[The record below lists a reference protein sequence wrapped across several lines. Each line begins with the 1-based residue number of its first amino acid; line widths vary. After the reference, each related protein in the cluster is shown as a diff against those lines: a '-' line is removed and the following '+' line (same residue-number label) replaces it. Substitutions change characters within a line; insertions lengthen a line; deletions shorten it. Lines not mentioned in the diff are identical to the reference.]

1 VTRLRKMML
10 EELQSRK
17 SLHLAGW
24 RIGWLDPISEPSEL
38 SNHPPCAELLR
49 SFGGSWA
56 PFFVADSLMQDQPD
70 QSTQSMGDCPDGLIV
85 PEA

>member
-1 VTRLRKMML
+1 MTHLRKKML
-10 EELQSRK
+10 EELQGRK
-17 SLHLAGW
+17 SLPGW
-24 RIGWLDPISEPSEL
+24 VEDWVARSDIQPSEL

-70 QSTQSMGDCPDGLIV
+70 QSTQSVGDCPDGLIV

>member
-1 VTRLRKMML
+1 MTHLRKKML
-10 EELQSRK
+10 EELQGRK
-17 SLHLAGW
+17 SLHLAGS
-24 RIGWLDPISEPSEL
+24 RVGWLDPISEPSEL